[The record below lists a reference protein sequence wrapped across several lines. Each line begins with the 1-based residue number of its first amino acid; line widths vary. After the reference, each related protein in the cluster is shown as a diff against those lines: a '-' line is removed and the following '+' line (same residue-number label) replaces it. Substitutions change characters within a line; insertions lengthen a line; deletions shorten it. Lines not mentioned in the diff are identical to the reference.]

1 MKKLLSLFL
10 CLCLALTC
18 VSALADVTVT
28 DMTGREVTI
37 EGDVTRVVALTA
49 ADVEIL
55 YAIGAGDLLVGRG
68 AYCDYPAEAL
78 EVTGVQSGYE
88 TNIEE
93 IIALQP
99 QVLVMSTM
107 AQTEEQVQQLEA
119 AGIRVIVSDAQDI
132 AGVYT
137 AITLLGDVTGHAD
150 EAAALVASMQETF
163 ARYTAAEK
171 SGKTV
176 YFEISPLQW
185 GLWTAGSGTFMNELA
200 DMVGIDNVF
209 ADVTSWAS
217 VSEEQVIARDPSM
230 IITTTTDYG
239 TEPSPVAEIL
249 GRAGWEQLS
258 AVVNGQVFQADNDSI
273 TRPGPRLADAAAWL
287 YGLVWGTDAE

>member
-10 CLCLALTC
+10 SLALILTC
-18 VSALADVTVT
+18 VSAIADVTVT

-37 EGDVTRVVALTA
+37 EGDITRVVALTA
-49 ADVEIL
+49 SDVEIL

-68 AYCDYPAEAL
+68 TYCDYPAAAL
-78 EVTGVQSGYE
+78 DVTSVQSGYE

-99 QVLVMSTM
+99 QVLFMSTM
-107 AQTEEQVQQLEA
+107 AQTEEQVQQLEN

-150 EAAALVASMQETF
+150 EASAVIASMQT
-163 ARYTAAEK
+163 RLAACAAPEK

-185 GLWTAGSGTFMNELA
+185 GLWTAGGGTFMNELA
-200 DMVGIDNVF
+200 DLVGIDNVF
-209 ADVTSWAS
+209 ADVSGWAS
-217 VSEEQVIARDPSM
+217 VSEEQVIARDPAM
-230 IITTTTDYG
+230 ILTTTTDYG
-239 TEPSPVAEIL
+239 TEPSPVDEIL

-258 AVVNGQVFQADNDSI
+258 AITAGQVFQADNDSI
-273 TRPGPRLADAAAWL
+273 TRPGPRLADAAEWL
-287 YGLVWGTDAE
+287 YGLVWGSAE